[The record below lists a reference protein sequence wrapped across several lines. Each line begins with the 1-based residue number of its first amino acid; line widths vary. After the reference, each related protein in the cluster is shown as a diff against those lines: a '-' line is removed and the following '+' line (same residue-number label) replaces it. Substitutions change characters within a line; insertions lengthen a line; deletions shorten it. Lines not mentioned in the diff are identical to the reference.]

1 MTFIDSNCLHA
12 LLEFATVSFNGN
24 GPLRIANPSRTVLRV
39 MDIVGMTQLAH
50 IQVQVDNDEQHG

>member
-39 MDIVGMTQLAH
+39 MDIGHDAVGSHPGPGGQ
-50 IQVQVDNDEQHG
+50 